1 MVRCQRSIHGWMPL
15 SCDLGIFCSEI
26 VEAWQHLRIG
36 TVWAPTVALG
46 AVGDN
51 SLIIVAFGTAP
62 PDFFIAGGSNLLRS
76 ERAIF
81 RWVPFFGDGWK
92 PTCQIVF
99 ARDDL
104 FAGTNWTTAAVDT
117 SRNGCTPFVTF
128 VADPP
133 NFAPGAGDDI
143 ARRQL
148 AIFGWV
154 PLASELGIIGGE
166 IVLSA
171 QECAIAAN
179 RTTSSSHAALNLST
193 PFVPMFTLPPN
204 QTVAA
209 GEHISWG
216 KIAIPCRVP
225 FGCKIRIPGCQI
237 SFSRDRPATTAIWT
251 SCAAA
256 APGMDSRLPAVSIRT
271 APPNTPFAAVT
282 HRFRSKR

>member
-26 VEAWQHLRIG
+26 VEAWQYLRIG
-36 TVWAPTVALG
+36 TVWAAAIALG
-46 AVGDN
+46 ATGDN

-81 RWVPFFGDGWK
+81 GWVPLFCNGWK

-99 ARDDL
+99 ARNDL
-104 FAGTNWTTAAVDT
+104 FAGTNWTTAAIDV
-117 SRNGCTPFVTF
+117 SGNGCTPFVTF

-133 NFAPGAGDDI
+133 NFAPGARDDI

-148 AIFGWV
+148 TIFGWV
-154 PLASELGIIGGE
+154 PLTSKLGIIGGE

-209 GEHISWG
+209 REHIS
-216 KIAIPCRVP
+216 
-225 FGCKIRIPGCQI
+225 
-237 SFSRDRPATTAIWT
+237 
-251 SCAAA
+251 
-256 APGMDSRLPAVSIRT
+256 
-271 APPNTPFAAVT
+271 
-282 HRFRSKR
+282 

>member
-15 SCDLGIFCSEI
+15 GCDLGIFCSEV

-36 TVWAPTVALG
+36 TVWTATVALG
-46 AVGDN
+46 AAGDN

-62 PDFFIAGGSNLLRS
+62 PDFFIAGGSNLLWS

-81 RWVPFFGDGWK
+81 RWVPLFCNGWK

-209 GEHISWG
+209 GERSPFLVGCHSAARSG
-216 KIAIPCRVP
+216 YRVARSVSPEIARRPLQYGHPVPLPLRVWTAA
-225 FGCKIRIPGCQI
+225 CQL
-237 SFSRDRPATTAIWT
+237 
-251 SCAAA
+251 C
-256 APGMDSRLPAVSIRT
+256 
-271 APPNTPFAAVT
+271 PFAQRHQT
-282 HRFRSKR
+282 RRLLP